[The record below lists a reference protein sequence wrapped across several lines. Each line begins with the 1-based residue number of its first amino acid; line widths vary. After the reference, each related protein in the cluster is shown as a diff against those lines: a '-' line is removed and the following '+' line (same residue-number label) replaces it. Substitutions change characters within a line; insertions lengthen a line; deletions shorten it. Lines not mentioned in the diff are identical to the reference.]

1 MWFFYTPVLERV
13 DPQINFDWGS
23 GGITPSAMDYVSVRW
38 TGRVRVTMTE
48 MYTFYADADDG
59 IRLWVNG
66 VQLIDRWDG
75 GANMTAAKVALTA
88 GRFNSIKV
96 E

>member
-1 MWFFYTPVLERV
+1 MLERV
-13 DPQINFDWGS
+13 DPQIDFDWGS